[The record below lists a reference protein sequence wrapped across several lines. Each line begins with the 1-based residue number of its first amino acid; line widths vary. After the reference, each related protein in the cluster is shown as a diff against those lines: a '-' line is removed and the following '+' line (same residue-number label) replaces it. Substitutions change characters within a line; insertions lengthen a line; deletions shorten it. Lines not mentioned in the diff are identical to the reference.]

1 MCNVKYDF
9 KVTTLTRQQSHADR
23 GTTHLRFEYSSLKKK
38 NEKQNQKKS
47 IAEGQRQYEMLTI
60 FCYIALDSPESAAKR
75 VVLMKNMSDAVFKG
89 IPLRPSRLHLN

>member
-1 MCNVKYDF
+1 M
-9 KVTTLTRQQSHADR
+9 
-23 GTTHLRFEYSSLKKK
+23 K
-38 NEKQNQKKS
+38 NKTKKKS